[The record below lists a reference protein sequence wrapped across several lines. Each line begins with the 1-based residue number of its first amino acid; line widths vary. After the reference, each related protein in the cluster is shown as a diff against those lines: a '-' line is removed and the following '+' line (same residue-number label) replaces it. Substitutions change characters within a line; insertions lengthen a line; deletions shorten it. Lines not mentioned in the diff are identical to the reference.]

1 MLMSLLTTNN
11 KMNITEIA
19 TATVDRLD
27 PTMKKI
33 IESHESATHPEIVN
47 NRKGLIERRERM
59 IETVT
64 LAITDA
70 IAADRMCSDL
80 RYKNYDHVVTEICC
94 AISPHTPRELCTTL
108 EAVEWLVDRHKAA
121 TAANLK
127 LDEIRTEKLAA
138 KGLSAEA
145 SAVSAAR
152 VILRKSKRIADESA
166 DGKPD
171 GQEENSN

>member
-27 PTMKKI
+27 PTIKKI
-33 IESHESATHPEIVN
+33 IKSHESATHPEIVN

-70 IAADRMCSDL
+70 IAADRMCSEL

-121 TAANLK
+121 TAAMLK
-127 LDEIRTEKLAA
+127 LEEIRTDKLAQA
-138 KGLSAEA
+138 GFSEEPTAISEARHILRHNAQAMA
-145 SAVSAAR
+145 SADTQTPPKETT
-152 VILRKSKRIADESA
+152 L
-166 DGKPD
+166 
-171 GQEENSN
+171 